1 MPEITLPDGS
11 KKVFEKPV
19 TIKEIAQSIGTGLAK
34 ATIAGKVNDVL
45 FDATLP
51 IDNDSKVVIITSR
64 DKEGIEIIRHS
75 FAHLI
80 GHAVKQLYPNIKMA
94 IGPVIDNGFYYDIFS
109 EYRFTPE
116 DLIKIENRIHNLI
129 KKNYDVEILQVTK
142 KEAIKTFQERD
153 ETFKLRIIE
162 EIPDEGLIN
171 LYKHEEYIDMC
182 RGPHVPNT
190 SHLRHF
196 KLLKLSGSYWR
207 GNSENESLQRIYGTA
222 WAKEKELNDY
232 LTRIEE
238 AEKRDHR
245 KLGKKHSLFHI
256 QEESP
261 GMIFWHPNG
270 WTIYQ
275 VLEKYVRE
283 ILNKNDY
290 LEIKTPQAV
299 DKSLWEKSGH
309 WDKFRED
316 MFTTASENRTYAIKP
331 MNCPCHIQVFNQGL
345 KSYKDLPI
353 RLAEFGSCH
362 RNEPSGALHGLMRVR
377 NFTQDDA
384 HIFCTEEQI
393 QAEVSTF
400 IDLVFEVYKTFG
412 FDEIIIK
419 LSTRPE
425 KRVGSENIWDK
436 SEEALMKALDNKSIK
451 WELQPGE
458 GAFYGP
464 KIEFSLKDCLDRIW
478 QCGTIQVDFS
488 MPIRLD
494 ATYVD
499 LNNEKRNPVMLHRAI
514 LGSFERFI
522 GILIEQYE
530 AKFPIW
536 LAPYQIILLSI
547 TDRNIEKCL
556 KFNQLINIK
565 GYRSKVDTRNEK
577 IGYKIR
583 EATIGRIPLIAVIGD
598 KEEEVDSVALR
609 ALDGKN
615 LGIFKL
621 DDLYKLMNN
630 LIEKK
635 GRTE

>member
-1 MPEITLPDGS
+1 MPIITLPDGS
-11 KKVFEKPV
+11 KKVFEKSV
-19 TIKEIAQSIGTGLAK
+19 TILEIAQSIGAGLAK

-45 FDATLP
+45 LDATIP
-51 IDNDSKVVIITSR
+51 INKDSNVVIITSK

-80 GHAVKQLYPNIKMA
+80 GHAVKQIYSDIKMA
-94 IGPVIDNGFYYDIFS
+94 IGPVIEDGFYYDIFS

-116 DLIKIENRIHNLI
+116 DLIKIENRINKLI
-129 KKNYDVEILQVTK
+129 KTNYDVEILQVSK
-142 KEAIKTFQERD
+142 EEAIKTFKERD

-162 EIPDEGLIN
+162 EIPEEGLIN

-190 SHLRHF
+190 RHLRHF

-275 VLEKYVRE
+275 VMEKYIRE
-283 ILNKNDY
+283 ILKKNDY

-309 WDKFRED
+309 WEKFRDD

-393 QAEVSTF
+393 QEEVSTF

-425 KRVGSENIWDK
+425 KRVGSEDIWDK
-436 SEEALMKALDNKSIK
+436 SEEALTKALDNKNLK

-464 KIEFSLKDCLDRIW
+464 KIEFSLKDCLNRVW

-488 MPIRLD
+488 MPIRLN

-499 LNNEKRNPVMLHRAI
+499 IDNEKRNPVMLHRAI

-556 KFNQLINIK
+556 EFNELINNS
-565 GYRSKVDTRNEK
+565 GYRSKVDVRNEK

-583 EATIGRIPLIAVIGD
+583 EATLGRVPLIAVIGD
-598 KEEEVDSVALR
+598 KEEEIDSVALR
-609 ALDGKN
+609 ALNGKN
-615 LGIFKL
+615 LGVFNLPNLFKL
-621 DDLYKLMNN
+621 MDEQ
-630 LIEKK
+630 IEKK